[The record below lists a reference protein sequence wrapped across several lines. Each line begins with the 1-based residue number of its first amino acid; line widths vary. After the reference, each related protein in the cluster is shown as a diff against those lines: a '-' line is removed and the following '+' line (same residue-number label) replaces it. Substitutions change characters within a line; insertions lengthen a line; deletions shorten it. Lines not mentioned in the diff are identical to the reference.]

1 MNTRTV
7 ACTSD
12 FHIPKQ
18 LNVYHASTPL
28 KTPALEVSL
37 FIIIYIGGQSEN
49 AEHTST
55 QVRL

>member
-1 MNTRTV
+1 MHTSTV

-18 LNVYHASTPL
+18 LNVHHASTPL
-28 KTPALEVSL
+28 KTPALKVSL
-37 FIIIYIGGQSEN
+37 FIIMYIGGQSEN
-49 AEHTST
+49 AEYT